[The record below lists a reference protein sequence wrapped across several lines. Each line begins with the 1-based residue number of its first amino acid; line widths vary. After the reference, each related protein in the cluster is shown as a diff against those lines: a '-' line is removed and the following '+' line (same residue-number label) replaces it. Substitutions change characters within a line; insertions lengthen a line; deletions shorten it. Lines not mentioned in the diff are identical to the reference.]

1 MKLNNCLKNSKCK
14 IVVLLIITAFML
26 PSFGLIINVVAEE
39 QTYQNITIDTANYM
53 IEHENKYPN
62 LVILDVRD
70 TIEYNLGHLYDSILI
85 PINNLEAR
93 IGELEDYKTSEIIIY
108 CKSGYRSQQGSEI
121 LGEYGFTKV
130 YNMIGGILAWIDADY
145 PIWTISHHIT
155 VDEITDEKFEL
166 QIEPFLL
173 HYKGCSSC
181 NENQECPIESESVSI
196 TSEVLEQGE
205 NYTKTIMYYDFN
217 GTVYE
222 FIHTRT
228 ILWSYDKF
236 TSNYNKSA
244 YFISSEIASEN
255 GYWQYYQLEYVI
267 YHKNYNLTIYTYL
280 EPLNSETYNSS
291 FTSVIYTPT
300 NRKVINS
307 MEFVQFNMSV
317 ILSQQYDILAKV
329 TEEMA
334 KIYKNSDDQDIMEL
348 YYGYTNMGEGIKSL
362 SELVKEQLGEY
373 NFQIP
378 ESYAT
383 LMDMLVPNGGNPP
396 LPPPPPPE
404 PEPEPEPVGCFYG
417 DPYWD
422 CVLCQVICAV
432 SSVLIC
438 AALIWWVPPAG
449 VYCVYL
455 LALYFSTGSTYIT
468 CKIFGCC
475 P

>member
-1 MKLNNCLKNSKCK
+1 MKLNNCLKNSKRK
-14 IVVLLIITAFML
+14 IVVLLIITAFLL
-26 PSFGLIINVVAEE
+26 PSFSFMTLVAAEE

-62 LVILDVRD
+62 LIILDVRD

-85 PINNLEAR
+85 PINDLEAR

-145 PIWTISHHIT
+145 PIWTTSHHIT
-155 VDEITDEKFEL
+155 VNEITDDKFEL
-166 QIEPFLL
+166 LIKPQLL
-173 HYKGCSSC
+173 YYTGCFSCNEC
-181 NENQECPIESESVSI
+181 NENQECPIENESISI

-205 NYTKTIMYYDFN
+205 NYTKTITYYEFN

-222 FIHTRT
+222 SIHTRT

-244 YFISSEIASEN
+244 YFISTEIASEN
-255 GYWQYYQLEYVI
+255 GYLQYYQLEYVI
-267 YHKNYNLTIYTYL
+267 YHKNYILTIDTYL
-280 EPLNSETYNSS
+280 QPLNSEDIGS
-291 FTSVIYTPT
+291 FTSIKYIPLNGKAIT
-300 NRKVINS
+300 S

-373 NFQIP
+373 DWQIL
-378 ESYAT
+378 ESYAV
-383 LMDMLVPNGGNPP
+383 LMDMLVPNGGGGGD
-396 LPPPPPPE
+396 PPPPPP
-404 PEPEPEPVGCFYG
+404 PPVGCFKG

-422 CVLCQVICAV
+422 CFWCEVAV
-432 SSVLIC
+432 GLVSIGLC
-438 AALIWWVPPAG
+438 AATIWWFPAAAAF
-449 VYCVYL
+449 CITAL
-455 LALYFSTGSTYIT
+455 DMFLAIGSTTIV
-468 CKIFGCC
+468 CIFFGCC
-475 P
+475 T